1 MPLVGISA
9 CAKTFHTFPVHSVHA
24 RFSEAVVEVVEAA
37 PLLVPPVGAHIDM
50 ADLVSRFDGV
60 ITTGSPSNVQPHLYG
75 QEADPENTWFDPGRD
90 ATALPM
96 LREAA
101 LQGVPVLAVCRGIQ
115 ELNVAF
121 GGTLHQFVHKAP
133 GRQDHRSVK
142 TRPVGERAALRHA
155 VSLAE
160 GGLLRRIAGKSIEM
174 VNSLHAEGV
183 DRVADGFMVEA
194 LSPDGVVE
202 AIARPAGA
210 FCLGVQWHPEA
221 LYRDNAFARA
231 IFAAFGQAVRAHAQ
245 GAGAARAA
253 PVYVRPPDATPRA
266 RPEGAGCGPW

>member
-9 CAKTFHTFPVHSVHA
+9 CTKTFHAFPVHSVHS
-24 RFSEAVVEVVEAA
+24 RFAEVVVEIVGAA
-37 PLLVPPVGAHIDM
+37 PLLIPPVGAHIDIP
-50 ADLVSRFDGV
+50 DLVSRFDGIV
-60 ITTGSPSNVQPHLYG
+60 TTGSPSNVQPHLYG
-75 QEADPENTWFDPGRD
+75 QEPDPENTNFDPGRD
-90 ATALPM
+90 ATTLPV

-101 LQGVPVLAVCRGIQ
+101 RQGVPVLAICRGIQ

-121 GGTLHQFVHKAP
+121 GGTLHQFVHKVP

-142 TRPVGERAALRHA
+142 TRPMGGRAALRHA
-155 VSLAE
+155 VTLAE
-160 GGLLRRIAGKSIEM
+160 GGLLRRIAGSGFEM

-202 AIARPAGA
+202 AISRPAGA
-210 FCLGVQWHPEA
+210 FCLGVQWHPET

-231 IFAAFGQAVRAHAQ
+231 IFAAFGEAVEARARGAGVAHA
-245 GAGAARAA
+245 A
-253 PVYVRPPDATPRA
+253 
-266 RPEGAGCGPW
+266 